1 MYHRQRNP
9 FNEANK
15 NVLAGPG
22 GNAGTAT
29 LSNQTMS
36 LPCFVGDFAQ
46 LSVSCVNP
54 SVVTI
59 YGTNSDL
66 WKNALNSSVDSSVIT
81 VISAGGVYKI
91 EPGMEWLQFQ
101 RSTSTQTVFYV
112 GQSRR

>member
-15 NVLAGPG
+15 NVLGG
-22 GNAGTAT
+22 VSGNAGTAT

-36 LPCFVGDFAQ
+36 LPCWMGDFAQ
-46 LSVSCVNP
+46 ISVQVANN

-59 YGTNSDL
+59 YGTNSAL
-66 WKNALNSSVDSSVIT
+66 WTTAFNSSVDSSVIT
-81 VISAGGVYKI
+81 SLSVAGVYKV
-91 EPGMEWLQFQ
+91 EPGFDWAQFQ